1 MLWYR
6 LLASTKEKER
16 TKKKKAIDTISN
28 LLKLMLRGMLPWL
41 HD

>member
-1 MLWYR
+1 VLWYR
-6 LLASTKEKER
+6 LLVSTKEKER
-16 TKKKKAIDTISN
+16 TKKEEAIDTISN